1 MKKIAVILSC
11 AVFLGGVSLQGQ
23 SGKAAAVGVWRSFDN
38 GLPTVTLT
46 LAEDSGEIG
55 GAVVF
60 YAIDR
65 ESRRVLF
72 VEPHTLL
79 QAKLEG
85 HMLSFQMRMGGDR
98 PGLARVDVAFGTE
111 NKATLHCLDC
121 GADSPTVELIRQTE

>member
-1 MKKIAVILSC
+1 MRKFLVVFGC
-11 AVFLGGVSLQGQ
+11 AVFLVGASLQAQ
-23 SGKAAAVGVWRSFDN
+23 MSKSAPAGVWRSFDN

-55 GAVVF
+55 GTVVF

-65 ESRRVLF
+65 ESRRVLS

-85 HMLSFQMRMGGDR
+85 HMLTFQMRLGGDR
-98 PGLARVDVAFGTE
+98 AGLARVDVAFGPE
-111 NKATLHCLDC
+111 NKTTLHCLDC

>member
-1 MKKIAVILSC
+1 MKKLLVVLGC
-11 AVFLGGVSLQGQ
+11 AVFLVGSSLQVQ
-23 SGKAAAVGVWRSFDN
+23 TSKAAPVGVWRSFDN

-46 LAEDSGEIG
+46 IAEDSGEIG

-65 ESRRVLF
+65 ESRRILS

-79 QAKLEG
+79 QPKLEG
-85 HMLSFQMRMGGDR
+85 HMLTFQMRLGGDR
-98 PGLARVDVAFGTE
+98 AGLARVDVAFGAD

-121 GADSPTVELIRQTE
+121 GPDSPTVELIRQTE